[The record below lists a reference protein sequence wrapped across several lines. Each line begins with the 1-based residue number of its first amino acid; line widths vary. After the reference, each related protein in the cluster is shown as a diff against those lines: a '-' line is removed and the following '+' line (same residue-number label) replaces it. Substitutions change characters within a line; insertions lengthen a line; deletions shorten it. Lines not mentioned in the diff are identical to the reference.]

1 MCERNREIPNSVRKI
16 VIDLWRKG
24 KSYSMIATT
33 IGKTRATIQYIV
45 KQFKTTGSYKIK
57 PRSGRPKKLTVREEA
72 SLLRKVSNNPKLSAP
87 QLATALK
94 DDFSKV
100 VNAQTVRNCLH
111 RAGYNG
117 RIARRKPFISEQNR
131 KKRLDFAKEYVTKP
145 VEFWENVIF
154 TDETKINIFG
164 SDGRTRVWRK
174 TKTAF
179 KLEHLCPTI
188 KHGGGN
194 VLIWGC
200 MSASGVGNFTFI
212 EGTMDQHVYLNI
224 LREQFMPSIQ
234 KLGLEGR
241 YMFQQDNDPKH
252 TAKLVQEWLIHNV
265 RQQLRTPPQSP
276 DINPI
281 EHLWEELKR
290 RVRKTEVSTKEELKA
305 RVTEEWNNIPR
316 EVTRKLV
323 HSMPNRLR
331 AIIKANG
338 YATKY

>member
-1 MCERNREIPNSVRKI
+1 MSSNTLELPVIIKFVDLPVRSI
-16 VIDLWRKG
+16 LGNINFTLVFYL
-24 KSYSMIATT
+24 A
-33 IGKTRATIQYIV
+33 
-45 KQFKTTGSYKIK
+45 
-57 PRSGRPKKLTVREEA
+57 
-72 SLLRKVSNNPKLSAP
+72 
-87 QLATALK
+87 ATALE
-94 DDFSKV
+94 DNFSKV

-111 RAGYNG
+111 RAGCNG

-131 KKRLDFAKEYVTKP
+131 KKLLDFDVTKP
-145 VEFWENVIF
+145 IEFWENVIF
-154 TDETKINIFG
+154 TDETKINIIR

-174 TKTAF
+174 TKTTF
-179 KLEHLCPTI
+179 KLEHLSPTI

-194 VLIWGC
+194 VLIFGC
-200 MSASGVGNFTFI
+200 ISASGVGNFTFI
-212 EGTMDQHVYLNI
+212 EGTMDKRVYLNI
-224 LREQFMPSIQ
+224 LREQFMLGIQ
-234 KLGLEGR
+234 KLVLEGSF
-241 YMFQQDNDPKH
+241 MFQQDNDPKH
-252 TAKLVQEWLIHNV
+252 RAKLVKEWLIQKV

-290 RVRKTEVSTKEELKA
+290 RVRKTEVSSKEQLKA
-305 RVTEEWNNIPR
+305 RVTEGWNNIPR